1 MKKKTGGCVEPA
13 MLIFLGMIMFITAG
27 CANNAGSTLAP
38 APPLIEMME
47 VTAADIDWTPE
58 FIGQAAGFLEV
69 EIRAR
74 VGGILE
80 KRLFREGQ
88 FVNQGTQLFQ
98 IDPVP
103 YRIALERA
111 RGAVAQAEARLERT
125 RREHVRIVPLYEE
138 NAVSEKER
146 DAAEMAFRAAQ
157 ADLQVARAN
166 LHDAQVKLAYTRVDA
181 PISGLVRKES
191 CSVGTLVATTAAA
204 GLLTRMVQVNP
215 MYVNFSVPGA
225 DFTLMRQLQRDGILT
240 RPEKEQ
246 PVTIVYPDGRLH
258 PQPGVI
264 VFTDSMEDPRT
275 ATVRSK
281 VELPNPDRTL
291 MPGQFVRVRFTG
303 LKLLNVICIPRQA
316 IINTQQGFSVYVV
329 DQNMKAE
336 MRSVTE
342 RFAIGSQSVI
352 ASGLRT
358 GERIITAGM
367 MKVQPGATVRR
378 APRDPGPATPA
389 AAR

>member
-1 MKKKTGGCVEPA
+1 MKKKTGGCVDPVMLLLLGMM
-13 MLIFLGMIMFITAG
+13 MLISSG
-27 CANNAGSTLAP
+27 CADNAGSTLAP
-38 APPLIEMME
+38 APPLVEMME
-47 VTAADIDWTPE
+47 VTAEDIDWTPE

-181 PISGLVRKES
+181 PISGLVRRES
-191 CSVGTLVATTAAA
+191 CSVGTLVATTTEAS
-204 GLLTRMVQVNP
+204 LLTRMVQVDP

-225 DFTLMRQLQRDGILT
+225 DFTLMRQLQLDGILT
-240 RPEKEQ
+240 RPEKDQ
-246 PVTIVYPDGRLH
+246 PVAIVYPDGRLH
-258 PQPGVI
+258 PRPGVI

-281 VELPNPDRTL
+281 VELPNPDHTL

-336 MRSVTE
+336 MRNVTE
-342 RFAIGSQSVI
+342 RFAIGRQSVI
-352 ASGLRT
+352 SSGLRA
-358 GERIITAGM
+358 GERIITAGI

-378 APRDPGPATPA
+378 AARDTGPATPA

>member
-1 MKKKTGGCVEPA
+1 MKINTGWCYGNALV
-13 MLIFLGMIMFITAG
+13 FLLGIIVLITAG
-27 CANNAGSTLAP
+27 CSDNAKNAKTP
-38 APPLIEMME
+38 TPPLVEIMD
-47 VTAADIDWTPE
+47 VTAKDISWEPE
-58 FIGQAAGFLEV
+58 FIGQTAGFLEV

-88 FVNQGTQLFQ
+88 FVKEGTQLFQ

-111 RGAVAQAEARLERT
+111 RGVVAQAEAQLERT
-125 RREHVRIVPLYEE
+125 RREHVRTAALFKE
-138 NAVSEKER
+138 NAISEKEH
-146 DAAEMAFRAAQ
+146 DEAEMAFRAAK

-166 LHDAQVKLAYTRVDA
+166 LQDAQVKLEYTRVDA
-181 PISGLVRKES
+181 PISGIVRKES
-191 CSVGTLVATTAAA
+191 CSVGTLVDTTADAS
-204 GLLTRMVQVNP
+204 LLTRMVQVHP

-225 DFTLMRQLQRDGILT
+225 DFTLMRQLQLDGILT
-240 RPEKEQ
+240 RSKNEQ
-246 PVTIVYPDGRLH
+246 QVAVVCPDGRIH
-258 PQPGVI
+258 SQPGVI

-281 VELPNPDRTL
+281 VEIPNPDRTL
-291 MPGQFVRVRFTG
+291 MPGQFVRVRYSG

-329 DQNMKAE
+329 DRNMKAM
-336 MRSVTE
+336 MRSVNE
-342 RFAIGSQSVI
+342 RFAIGRQSVI
-352 ASGLRT
+352 SSGLNS

-367 MKVQPGATVRR
+367 MKVQPGTTVRR
-378 APRDPGPATPA
+378 APREAMQATPA